1 MEKMAHMHTP
11 FYSIPYTIPTIST
24 IHVIQ
29 LKYLVMETV
38 IPHTLHIF
46 NKNSCTYFCMGVS
59 FWMLK
64 LFLYSF
70 FLFCF
75 IGNIA

>member
-1 MEKMAHMHTP
+1 MGKMAHMHTP

-46 NKNSCTYFCMGVS
+46 NKNSCTYF
-59 FWMLK
+59 
-64 LFLYSF
+64 LYGSVI
-70 FLFCF
+70 LD
-75 IGNIA
+75 A